1 MPYKLDTSANILQK
15 RAIENNIQVE
25 QTRISLKRSQSPM
38 VHGRAEGDAIET
50 MDNMVVENLIHVD
63 PNSIFKGQQAI
74 LQNICLSISRLFF
87 AGLLLKSQPLQ
98 FIEQLKF
105 ENVTANKLSV
115 VSERINFIKFD
126 QLLKS
131 SVEEVA
137 ELKTFRDLEAS
148 NIEIAQ
154 TLNNHPL
161 KFLTDDSPL
170 ELSDGFEFLG
180 DINVDNL
187 VVKSINGFNVT
198 SVLQNVFLR
207 NERNTIHGNL
217 IFHNVTNVKDLNI
230 RKLMDIPV
238 EALMT
243 TATDQVILA
252 NVSISQ
258 FHVTNLMPGSINN
271 EEFNS
276 NVAVINAANDIEG
289 KSFSIKF
296 KFIFINF
303 LFQYQLNSKC
313 YTF

>member
-1 MPYKLDTSANILQK
+1 M
-15 RAIENNIQVE
+15 
-25 QTRISLKRSQSPM
+25 
-38 VHGRAEGDAIET
+38 
-50 MDNMVVENLIHVD
+50 
-63 PNSIFKGQQAI
+63 
-74 LQNICLSISRLFF
+74 
-87 AGLLLKSQPLQ
+87 LLKSQPLR
-98 FIEQLKF
+98 FIDQLKF

-115 VSERINFIKFD
+115 FSERINFIKFD

-137 ELKTFRDLEAS
+137 GLKTFRDLKAS
-148 NIEIAQ
+148 NVEIAQ
-154 TLNNHPL
+154 ALNNHPL

-180 DINVDNL
+180 DINVDKL
-187 VVKSINGFNVT
+187 MVKSINGFNVT

-217 IFHNVTNVKDLNI
+217 ILHNVTNVKSLNI

-243 TATDQVILA
+243 TGTDQVILA

-258 FHVTNLMPGSINN
+258 FHVTKLMPGSINN

-289 KSFSIKF
+289 KSLSIEVF

-303 LFQYQLNSKC
+303 LFQCQLNSKSF
-313 YTF
+313 TF

>member
-1 MPYKLDTSANILQK
+1 M
-15 RAIENNIQVE
+15 
-25 QTRISLKRSQSPM
+25 
-38 VHGRAEGDAIET
+38 
-50 MDNMVVENLIHVD
+50 
-63 PNSIFKGQQAI
+63 
-74 LQNICLSISRLFF
+74 
-87 AGLLLKSQPLQ
+87 LLKSQPLE
-98 FIEQLKF
+98 FIDQLKF

-115 VSERINFIKFD
+115 FSERINLIKFD
-126 QLLKS
+126 QLLKP

-137 ELKTFRDLEAS
+137 GLKTFRGLKAS
-148 NIEIAQ
+148 NLEIAQ
-154 TLNNHPL
+154 ALNNHPL

-180 DINVDNL
+180 DINVDKL

-217 IFHNVTNVKDLNI
+217 ILHNVTNVKSLNI

-243 TATDQVILA
+243 TGTDQVILA

-258 FHVTNLMPGSINN
+258 FHVTKLMPGSINN

-289 KSFSIKF
+289 KILSIEVF
-296 KFIFINF
+296 KFILINF
-303 LFQYQLNSKC
+303 LLQCQLNSKSF
-313 YTF
+313 TF